1 MPLILAGATSG
12 ATTIQATDGATQ
24 TITLPNNTGTII
36 TTGNIP
42 TGSILQVV
50 YASSG
55 TLFSTTSQT
64 LQDTG
69 FSATITPSSS
79 SSKILIIA
87 NNNIYVGQNAQGA
100 SYVYGRASLARDS
113 TQLQEARCAT
123 NTGGTITDI
132 VQTPPITYLDS
143 PATTSAV
150 TYKIYIS
157 AINFNFSTIL
167 NNTAPSSMTLIEV
180 KG

>member
-1 MPLILAGATSG
+1 M
-12 ATTIQATDGATQ
+12 
-24 TITLPNNTGTII
+24 
-36 TTGNIP
+36 
-42 TGSILQVV
+42 
-50 YASSG
+50 
-55 TLFSTTSQT
+55 
-64 LQDTG
+64 
-69 FSATITPSSS
+69 
-79 SSKILIIA
+79 
-87 NNNIYVGQNAQGA
+87 YVNQNSQGA

-123 NTGGTITDI
+123 NTGGVITDI
-132 VQTPPITYLDS
+132 IQTPPITYLDS

-157 AINFNFSTIL
+157 SLNFNFLTIL